1 MTLRYLTDKKQPNF
15 LRLSPWAS
23 MLKGIIIV
31 KYGDKF
37 RSFLVFQFLI
47 ANFARRLTLLRIIY

>member
-15 LRLSPWAS
+15 LRLSLWAN
-23 MLKGIIIV
+23 MLKGIIVV
-31 KYGDKF
+31 KYGDKI

-47 ANFARRLTLLRIIY
+47 TNFAHVF